1 MVEPIIQY
9 IHSKRHNN
17 ELKNDN
23 LWNKGESF
31 KMQTLEGDV
40 FCVHEY
46 GAYVNKN
53 KEYTGGTIS
62 NDDLYPSVDGAC
74 LTEGHRCKNYFLIE
88 TKALNEL
95 IKEKQENPD
104 CSYVTSI
111 DELLVSGHV
120 PNQIPGL
127 VMDQYDDKLFRNK
140 ENFVSKLLN
149 YYGVPTVYNQTVI
162 EEIDFFGKKREKP
175 LTISIDFVKPNEKF
189 YTFDEYVKDFPLG
202 GFRYF
207 GAFAYKIEKFLY
219 VFESVFREHYKRVKE
234 NAPEL
239 ALSDEEIDAEVL
251 KNAEAL
257 CYAKL
262 CRNYGLGDADF
273 TLHNSGVIVNEKTKQ
288 ISLAPSFDLEA
299 ADNYSM
305 LYSCRFVRWFKGFKE
320 SENPRRE
327 LMDFYETCT
336 NDPISTNTIGNILYI
351 QENFPTVIQKFLEK
365 TNALLKSENG
375 ENCLLDEFFDE
386 LFLKTGMSE
395 DEKINAKQ
403 SYVDGI
409 TLIKDIC
416 EIVASE
422 NSMCDCIPESI

>member
-1 MVEPIIQY
+1 MVEPIIQHIY
-9 IHSKRHNN
+9 SKRHNN

-62 NDDLYPSVDGAC
+62 QECLYPSVDGAC
-74 LTEGHRCKNYFLIE
+74 LTEGHRCKNYFLIDS
-88 TKALNEL
+88 KGIGEL

-111 DELLVSGHV
+111 DELLASGHI
-120 PNQIPGL
+120 PNHIPGL
-127 VMDQYDDKLFRNK
+127 VIDQYDDKLFRNK
-140 ENFVSKLLN
+140 EHFVSKLLN

-175 LTISIDFVKPNEKF
+175 LTISMDFIKPNEKF
-189 YTFDEYVKDFPLG
+189 YTIDEYMNEFVLDKSRFS
-202 GFRYF
+202 YK
-207 GAFAYKIEKFLY
+207 GAFCYKIEEFLFAY
-219 VFESVFREHYKRVKE
+219 ECVFREHYKRVKE
-234 NAPEL
+234 NAPEF
-239 ALSDEEIDAEVL
+239 ALSDEEINAKVL

-262 CRNYGLGDADF
+262 CKHYALGEYDF
-273 TLHNSGVIVNEKTKQ
+273 TTLNSGVLCDEKTKQ
-288 ISLAPSFDLEA
+288 ISLAPCFDLEGA
-299 ADNYSM
+299 GKYST
-305 LYSCRFVRWFKGFKE
+305 LYSDRFKRWFKGFKE

-395 DEKINAKQ
+395 DEKISAKQ

-416 EIVASE
+416 EIVANKDFE
-422 NSMCDCIPESI
+422 MNN